1 MMAIQHNA
9 LDRVASVLA
18 SDHQASSDFD
28 LNPDI
33 TLPAGRVLR
42 DAGVLMLIE
51 ERAEG
56 PFVYL
61 TKRASHLKHHPGQ
74 IAFPGGKTD
83 PADADQIDTPCVKQT
98 KKLVYPERMLRF
110 WANLHPTKRLQDF
123 R

>member
-33 TLPAGRVLR
+33 TLPAGRALR

-51 ERAEG
+51 EGPTPTNHQKPSFVSVGNRARRVFAARKAGDEN
-56 PFVYL
+56 
-61 TKRASHLKHHPGQ
+61 
-74 IAFPGGKTD
+74 
-83 PADADQIDTPCVKQT
+83 
-98 KKLVYPERMLRF
+98 LV
-110 WANLHPTKRLQDF
+110 
-123 R
+123 

>member
-1 MMAIQHNA
+1 MIAIQHNA

-28 LNPDI
+28 LNPNI
-33 TLPAGRVLR
+33 TLPVGRVLR

-51 ERAEG
+51 ERAQG

-61 TKRASHLKHHPGQ
+61 TKRANHLKHHPGQ

-83 PADADQIDTPCVKQT
+83 PADTDQIDTA
-98 KKLVYPERMLRF
+98 LRE
-110 WANLHPTKRLQDF
+110 ANEEIGLP
-123 R
+123 

>member
-9 LDRVASVLA
+9 LDRVASVLV

-33 TLPAGRVLR
+33 TLPANRALR

-56 PFVYL
+56 ML
-61 TKRASHLKHHPGQ
+61 R
-74 IAFPGGKTD
+74 GGK
-83 PADADQIDTPCVKQT
+83 AYWQAREGGEGEGGEKGGEC
-98 KKLVYPERMLRF
+98 LV
-110 WANLHPTKRLQDF
+110 
-123 R
+123 

>member
-83 PADADQIDTPCVKQT
+83 PACESASDWQRRDRGQ
-98 KKLVYPERMLRF
+98 L
-110 WANLHPTKRLQDF
+110 
-123 R
+123 